1 MPLHPAFHRVLLV
14 FAGGGIGACL
24 RALLLAEGIDRTDNL
39 VVLAINLG
47 GSCALGVIFVL
58 ADEAQI
64 LSIETRLFT
73 AVGILGGPTTFSTFG
88 WDLDLLLARGD
99 ASTAALFALAGI
111 VGALLAVGI
120 GIELARAC
128 LTMLG
133 HERMRERIR
142 DPHMLDV
149 IETEDRDRPA

>member
-1 MPLHPAFHRVLLV
+1 MPLHPAFLRVLLV

-24 RALLLAEGIDRTDNL
+24 RALLLADRIDPTYNL
-39 VVLAINLG
+39 VVLGINLG
-47 GSCALGVIFVL
+47 GSCALGVVFVL
-58 ADEAQI
+58 ADEAKI
-64 LSIETRLFT
+64 LSVETRLFT
-73 AVGILGGPTTFSTFG
+73 AVGILGGLTTFSTFG

-111 VGALLAVGI
+111 MGALIAVGI
-120 GIELARAC
+120 EIARAC
-128 LTMLG
+128 LAMLG
-133 HERMRERIR
+133 HERMRESTR